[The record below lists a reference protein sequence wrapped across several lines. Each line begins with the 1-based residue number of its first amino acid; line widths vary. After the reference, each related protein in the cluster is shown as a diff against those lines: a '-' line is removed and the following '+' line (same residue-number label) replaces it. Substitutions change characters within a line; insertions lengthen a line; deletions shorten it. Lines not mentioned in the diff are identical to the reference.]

1 MSDWSLSQASKKERA
16 LKINFMIIF
25 WSWLPFV
32 FISILSNSITLIAQ
46 MLMGGAQ
53 SLSVYL
59 SLQTAKK
66 SVKREENLINSE
78 MFNARIMAFVFLMS
92 FIVVCFVAIKR
103 FYEPKDMKFYASI
116 FGAIVNAIAVFVN
129 LFQWIKNYKISKQE
143 FSPVMESQWSLFRIK
158 TYTALT
164 SVLSV
169 LIYFSFPNSIIH
181 DYVDSAFSLTLAAL
195 ILVSAFGLLGKA
207 KIGNFKKN

>member
-1 MSDWSLSQASKKERA
+1 MADWTLSQASKKERT
-16 LKINFMIIF
+16 LKINFIIIF

-78 MFNARIMAFVFLMS
+78 VFNARIMAFVFLMS
-92 FIVVCFVAIKR
+92 FIVVSFVAVKR
-103 FYEPKDMKFYASI
+103 FYEPKDMEFYASV

-169 LIYFSFPNSIIH
+169 LIYFCFPDSFIH

-195 ILVSAFGLLGKA
+195 ILVSAIGLLGKA
-207 KIGNFKKN
+207 KIGNIKKD